1 MPSAGFYRMDST
13 ISNIVPSVI
22 DKPKEQEVLFDQN
35 LSLSAFINPI
45 PDEEE
50 ANESSIKVKAQEG
63 SEDEN
68 QLLFGDSDQEEI

>member
-1 MPSAGFYRMDST
+1 MKLERAPYKIPKITVPSA
-13 ISNIVPSVI
+13 I
-22 DKPKEQEVLFDQN
+22 DRPREQDVLFDMTP
-35 LSLSAFINPI
+35 SFSAYIKPI